1 MAYNLREG
9 VARYD
14 NVAVALHWLI
24 VVVLIAQFGT
34 GWIFSGM
41 ERGDARTAWF
51 EWHRTLGFLVLLL
64 TVVRLGWRLTH
75 PPPPFPPDFPGWQ
88 RILSRAVHWLFYALL
103 IALPLAGWVYV
114 STGSTAAE
122 TGMTTLVGGTPWPI
136 IPGLPRS
143 LHRPAAEMHVVLVWI
158 AVALFALHVA
168 AALKQRFVDR
178 SPVANRMPPFR
189 VRVH

>member
-1 MAYNLREG
+1 M
-9 VARYD
+9 
-14 NVAVALHWLI
+14 
-24 VVVLIAQFGT
+24 
-34 GWIFSGM
+34 
-41 ERGDARTAWF
+41 
-51 EWHRTLGFLVLLL
+51 
-64 TVVRLGWRLTH
+64 
-75 PPPPFPPDFPGWQ
+75 
-88 RILSRAVHWLFYALL
+88 HWLFYALL

-158 AVALFALHVA
+158 AVALIALHVA
-168 AALKQRFVDR
+168 AALKHRFVDR